1 MTRRQREVWLQVTAG
16 YGPTECAWAVVKVL
30 EQIQQEAI
38 SASFEFRAIDI
49 EPGPQPS
56 TAQSALVSISGGPG
70 LEAFMNTWR
79 GTVQWT
85 ARSPFRPGHKRKN
98 WFVGI
103 DILEPVDETRFDLKE
118 LRWETMRASRPGGQ
132 HVNRT
137 ESAVRVTH
145 LPTGVQA
152 TAMEERSQ
160 HRNRKLALARLTK
173 KLNEINSKRYSDA
186 REARWR
192 AHQEL
197 ERGNPVRIFQEVTEN
212 QPRSTAISDFR
223 SRK

>member
-1 MTRRQREVWLQVTAG
+1 MTRRKQEVWLQVTAG
-16 YGPTECAWAVVKVL
+16 QGPSECAWAVVKVL
-30 EQIQQEAI
+30 EQIQQEAQ
-38 SASFEFRAIDI
+38 SASLEFRTIEI
-49 EPGPQPS
+49 KPGPEPG
-56 TAQSALVSISGGPG
+56 TVESALISISGEGK
-70 LEAFMNTWR
+70 LEAFANSWR

-85 ARSPFRPGHKRKN
+85 ARSPFRPTHKRKN

-103 DILEPVDETRFDLKE
+103 DILEPVDETCFDLKAV
-118 LRWETMRASRPGGQ
+118 RWETMRASGPGGQ

-145 LPTGVQA
+145 VPSGVQA

-173 KLNEINSKRYSDA
+173 KLNEINSEKNSSA

-192 AHQEL
+192 AHKEL
-197 ERGNPVRIFQEVTEN
+197 ERGNPVRI
-212 QPRSTAISDFR
+212 S
-223 SRK
+223 KGG